1 MIVKCTECNAS
12 YSVDDGKVKNKKFGF
27 ICPKCGVNVIIDN
40 RIKQALTVD
49 SDLFAEEPA
58 VERPIREAI
67 PRAEE
72 PVASREAASSD
83 DFGDFILDDAE
94 RQPVEKRSRIVALEE
109 EPQAPAESAAKGGDL
124 DLSDLESLEMPETP
138 EAFDIDRPAVKGR
151 TASSEE
157 TISLDDFDSAEELLL
172 EAEMPASARTA
183 QKAPVKKDSFADIDE
198 LPDLDNLEITEEDFK
213 PLEEDISRQPAETAV
228 GLEEPISFEEPV
240 PSRGHERLP
249 DLELSD
255 MEIPDERPAAE
266 EKRPRSGEGLELDES
281 ITIDLDTLDIQLEE
295 EPFPEAT
302 PKRKRPEAH
311 EDFEAATGSD
321 LSDMKLPEEPL
332 ALDEALFDKPDPV
345 PAKKKQAL
353 VDENEQ
359 DLTLDLDSL
368 DITLDEIEEFKEGE
382 VVDEDE
388 RLTIEDAGLTIDEL
402 ENVRSEIETGRAS
415 AEIQPSSEDEDLR
428 LNINEIDPSLSM
440 EDLGRTD
447 KGSEELITNEIPV
460 DELPEIDFEK
470 LGAEESIQE
479 PVGHRHE
486 VFEEEHIITPSRT
499 AVAAAGAAALA
510 GGAAAAASARED
522 FLDIETKEEYN
533 KYQQEIEKDYRT
545 TEDSVPR
552 GAVNFSIDYSLRYS
566 RAGALLRLLG
576 LFSIALIPHYIILLI
591 YSALSAIVGFFNWI
605 IVIFTGE
612 MVVDF
617 GIIQEKTLRYL
628 LSIGACSTN
637 TIEEM
642 PRFTG
647 SRDIDHSLQ
656 MNIIYPAKPSRLL
669 AFLRLSGLG
678 IFVLA
683 IPHLILLS
691 LLSIGS
697 SIISLIGLFS
707 ILASGRWPNILFD
720 FMVRYY
726 RYLAHVL
733 SYLIGLVDHYP
744 SFRFE

>member
-12 YSVDDGKVKNKKFGF
+12 YSVDDGKVKDKKFGF

-40 RIKQALTVD
+40 RIKQPIAED
-49 SDLFAEEPA
+49 IDLFAEEPA
-58 VERPIREAI
+58 VERSVREAI
-67 PRAEE
+67 PRVEE
-72 PVASREAASSD
+72 SVAAGDAVSSD
-83 DFGDFILDDAE
+83 DFGDFILDETE
-94 RQPVEKRSRIVALEE
+94 RQPEEKRSRIAALEE
-109 EPQAPAESAAKGGDL
+109 EPPAPAEPSAQAGDL
-124 DLSDLESLEMPETP
+124 DLSDIESLET
-138 EAFDIDRPAVKGR
+138 PAVKSR
-151 TASSEE
+151 TPSSEE
-157 TISLDDFDSAEELLL
+157 TISLEDFDSAEEILM
-172 EAEMPASARTA
+172 EAEPAAPKASA
-183 QKAPVKKDSFADIDE
+183 KKGDLADIDG

-213 PLEEDISRQPAETAV
+213 PLEEDITRQTTETPIEHEETIS
-228 GLEEPISFEEPV
+228 LEEPVSL
-240 PSRGHERLP
+240 RRRERLP

-255 MEIPDERPAAE
+255 LEIPEERPAAE
-266 EKRPRSGEGLELDES
+266 KKRTRRDEGLELDES
-281 ITIDLDTLDIQLEE
+281 ITIDLDSLDIQLEE
-295 EPFPEAT
+295 EPLSEAI
-302 PKRKRPEAH
+302 PKRPRPGGFEDLEA
-311 EDFEAATGSD
+311 GLRSD
-321 LSDMKLPEEPL
+321 LSDVQVPEEPL
-332 ALDEALFDKPDPV
+332 EFDASSFENLEAPSR
-345 PAKKKQAL
+345 KKQPHA

-402 ENVRSEIETGRAS
+402 ENVRSEIERPAS
-415 AEIQPSSEDEDLR
+415 ETQPSAEDEDLK
-428 LNINEIDPSLSM
+428 LSINEIDPGLSI
-440 EDLGRTD
+440 EDLGRED
-447 KGSEELITNEIPV
+447 KSPESLIINEIPV

-470 LGAEESIQE
+470 LGAEEPIQE
-479 PVGHRHE
+479 SVRPRHE
-486 VFEEEHIITPSRT
+486 IFEEEPVITPSR
-499 AVAAAGAAALA
+499 AAGVALGTAALA
-510 GGAAAAASARED
+510 GVAAAASASTRED
-522 FLDIETKEEYN
+522 FLDIETKEEYSR
-533 KYQQEIEKDYRT
+533 YQKEIEKDYRA
-545 TEDSVPR
+545 TEDSVPQ

-591 YSALSAIVGFFNWI
+591 YSILSAIVGFFNWI
-605 IVIFTGE
+605 IVMFSGE
-612 MVVDF
+612 MMVDF

-656 MNIIYPAKPSRLL
+656 MNIIYPARPSRLL
-669 AFLRLSGLG
+669 AFLRLTG
-678 IFVLA
+678 IGITVLA
-683 IPHLILLS
+683 MPHLILLC

-707 ILASGRWPNILFD
+707 ILATGRWPNILFD